1 MRRPRLALVLGLLL
15 SGCAVFSP
23 QSAKLLDRA
32 DEQMVTGEYR
42 RALGLYDEFLKAYP
56 TDPAAPRARAT
67 RNVLDRLLSS
77 QAEIER
83 LKADLERLRSI
94 DLPREPQKR

>member
-1 MRRPRLALVLGLLL
+1 MSSRPLTLVLGLLV
-15 SGCAVFSP
+15 SGCAMFSP
-23 QSAKLLDRA
+23 QSSRLLARA
-32 DEQMVTGEYR
+32 DEQLVVGQYR

-83 LKADLERLRSI
+83 LKVDLERLRSI